1 MRNEKILEIGNA
13 RNPLFLQLSRLDRE
27 QEFPDVPVMPETL
40 LLMEL
45 MVRERTVD
53 LGDLSQLVLGD
64 MGATIQI
71 MRLAGSDESLAD
83 ARPARIED
91 CISGLGLEACLEA
104 VSKQTLKR
112 SARHPGM
119 NAMWT
124 HAREIAE
131 ICRTLAEEDPLSANP
146 EEAYLVGLF
155 HAIGS
160 LPVVLEWDRSI
171 HLPDDPELAGLRL
184 AQAWAL
190 PHCVIDYFSELRP
203 LSNGN
208 RWRRLVEQA
217 HAYDCAQPETPL
229 PSQKHAIPSTPWMQS
244 VSS

>member
-13 RNPLFLQLSRLDRE
+13 RSPLILQLSRQERE
-27 QEFPDVPVMPETL
+27 QELPDVPVMPETL

-53 LGDLSQLVLGD
+53 LGELSQLVLGD
-64 MGATIQI
+64 MGAAIQI

-91 CISGLGLEACLEA
+91 CISGLGLEACLDA

-131 ICRTLAEEDPLSANP
+131 ICRTLAEESSLSANP

-160 LPVVLEWDRSI
+160 LPVVLEWDRMTNF
-171 HLPDDPELAGLRL
+171 PDDPELAGLRM

-208 RWRRLVEQA
+208 RWRRLVERA
-217 HAYDCAQPETPL
+217 HACDCAPTEIPVPL
-229 PSQKHAIPSTPWMQS
+229 QKHSTPSTRWMHS

>member
-1 MRNEKILEIGNA
+1 MLNEKILEIGNA
-13 RNPLFLQLSRLDRE
+13 RNPLFLQLSRLE
-27 QEFPDVPVMPETL
+27 QEEDFPDVPVMPETL

-45 MVRERTVD
+45 MMRERSVD

-64 MGATIQI
+64 LGAAIQI
-71 MRLAGSDESLAD
+71 MRLAGSEESLAD
-83 ARPARIED
+83 GRPARIED
-91 CISGLGLEACLEA
+91 CISGLGLEACLDT

-119 NAMWT
+119 NAMWA

-131 ICRTLAEEDPLSANP
+131 ICRNLAEEDLFSANP

-160 LPVVLEWDRSI
+160 LPVVLGWDCAMYLS
-171 HLPDDPELAGLRL
+171 DDPNLAGLRM
-184 AQAWAL
+184 AQAWSL

-208 RWRRLVEQA
+208 RWKRLIERA
-217 HAYDCAQPETPL
+217 HACDAASAESPVHI
-229 PSQKHAIPSTPWMQS
+229 QKAPKLWMHS
-244 VSS
+244 LSS

>member
-1 MRNEKILEIGNA
+1 MLNEKILEIGSA
-13 RNPLFLQLSRLDRE
+13 RNPLFLQLSRLERE
-27 QEFPDVPVMPETL
+27 QDLPDVPVMPETL

-45 MVRERTVD
+45 MMRERTVD

-64 MGATIQI
+64 LGAAIQI

-91 CISGLGLEACLEA
+91 CISGLGLEACLDA

-119 NAMWT
+119 NAMWV

-131 ICRTLAEEDPLSANP
+131 ICRALAEENPFSANP

-160 LPVVLEWDRSI
+160 LPAVLGWDCATYLS
-171 HLPDDPELAGLRL
+171 DDSELAGLRM
-184 AQAWAL
+184 AQAWSL
-190 PHCVIDYFSELRP
+190 PHCVVDYFSELRP

-208 RWRRLVEQA
+208 RWRRLIERA
-217 HAYDCAQPETPL
+217 HACDCAPAESSLPL
-229 PSQKHAIPSTPWMQS
+229 QEVPPLWMHS
-244 VSS
+244 LSS

>member
-1 MRNEKILEIGNA
+1 MRNEKILEIGST
-13 RNPLFLQLSRLDRE
+13 RNPLFLQLSRPERE
-27 QEFPDVPVMPETL
+27 KDLPDVPVMPETL

-45 MVRERTVD
+45 MMRERTVD
-53 LGDLSQLVLGD
+53 LGDLSQLVHGD
-64 MGATIQI
+64 MGAAIQI
-71 MRLAGSDESLAD
+71 MRLAGSDESLAG

-124 HAREIAE
+124 HVREIAE
-131 ICRTLAEEDPLSANP
+131 TCRTLAEESPLSANP

-160 LPVVLEWDRSI
+160 LPVVLEWDRTTC
-171 HLPDDPELAGLRL
+171 LPDDPELAGLTKFLDRVCPP
-184 AQAWAL
+184 A
-190 PHCVIDYFSELRP
+190 
-203 LSNGN
+203 
-208 RWRRLVEQA
+208 
-217 HAYDCAQPETPL
+217 
-229 PSQKHAIPSTPWMQS
+229 
-244 VSS
+244 

>member
-1 MRNEKILEIGNA
+1 VRNEKILEIGSA
-13 RNPLFLQLSRLDRE
+13 RNPLFLQLNRLERE
-27 QEFPDVPVMPETL
+27 QELPDVPVMPETL

-53 LGDLSQLVLGD
+53 LGELSQLVLSD
-64 MGATIQI
+64 LGAAIQI
-71 MRLAGSDESLAD
+71 MRLAGSEESLAE
-83 ARPARIED
+83 AHLARIED
-91 CISGLGLEACLEA
+91 CISGLGLEACLDA

-131 ICRTLAEEDPLSANP
+131 ICRTLAEESPLSANP
-146 EEAYLVGLF
+146 EDAYLVGLF

-160 LPVVLEWDRSI
+160 LPVVLEWDRTI
-171 HLPDDPELAGLRL
+171 YLPDDRELAGLRM
-184 AQAWAL
+184 AQAWSL
-190 PHCVIDYFSELRP
+190 PPCVIDYFSELRP

-208 RWRRLVEQA
+208 RWRRLVERA
-217 HAYDCAQPETPL
+217 HAHDCAQPEAPPL
-229 PSQKHAIPSTPWMQS
+229 QKHSTAWMHS

>member
-1 MRNEKILEIGNA
+1 VRNEKILEIGSA
-13 RNPLFLQLSRLDRE
+13 RNPLFLQLSRLERE
-27 QEFPDVPVMPETL
+27 QELPDVPVMPETL

-53 LGDLSQLVLGD
+53 LGELSQLVLGD
-64 MGATIQI
+64 LGAAIQI
-71 MRLAGSDESLAD
+71 MRLAGSEESLAD
-83 ARPARIED
+83 ARLARIED
-91 CISGLGLEACLEA
+91 CISGLGLEACLDA

-131 ICRTLAEEDPLSANP
+131 ICRTLAAESPLSANP
-146 EEAYLVGLF
+146 EDAYLVGLF
-155 HAIGS
+155 HAIGC
-160 LPVVLEWDRSI
+160 LPVVLEWDRTTY
-171 HLPDDPELAGLRL
+171 LPDEPELAGLRM
-184 AQAWAL
+184 AQAWVL
-190 PHCVIDYFSELRP
+190 PPCVIDYFSELRP

-208 RWRRLVEQA
+208 RWRRLVERA
-217 HAYDCAQPETPL
+217 HALDCAQPEAPL
-229 PSQKHAIPSTPWMQS
+229 PLQKHSTAWMHS